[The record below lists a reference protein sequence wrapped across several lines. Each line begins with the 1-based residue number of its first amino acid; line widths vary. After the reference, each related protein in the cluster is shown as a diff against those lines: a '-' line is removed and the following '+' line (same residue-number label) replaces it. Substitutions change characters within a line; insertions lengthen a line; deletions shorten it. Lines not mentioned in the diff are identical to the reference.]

1 MCTSSLICSIL
12 SRYACKRGLQ
22 FEEDPALEMV
32 VYECQDGTQQ
42 YTKRGF
48 FNTPPEPDKWPRCL
62 EGYKFSISTRIVFI
76 LLVF

>member
-1 MCTSSLICSIL
+1 M
-12 SRYACKRGLQ
+12 Q

-48 FNTPPEPDKWPRCL
+48 FNTPLEDDKWPRCL
-62 EGYKFSISTRIVFI
+62 EGINHF
-76 LLVF
+76 